1 MCAIILK
8 NRSYSDFFI
17 ARKKR
22 VMTDRTIEDKEKYMS
37 MALELA
43 EKGLGTTSPN
53 PMVGA
58 VIVKNGE
65 IIGKGFHKKAGS
77 AHAEVEAVQ
86 DAHSKDYDI
95 EGADMYVTL
104 EPCSHK
110 GRTPACS
117 DLLIKEK
124 IGRVF
129 IGMRD
134 PNPLVNGGGIEKLE
148 GALIKCEVGIL
159 EERCRQLNKVFLKYV
174 TEKMPYV
181 IFKSGITLD
190 GKIATGTGKS
200 KWITSEESRKDA
212 HLLRSRCSAIMVG
225 IGTVLADDPR
235 LTARFEGAYDPV
247 KIIVDSKLRLPLEA
261 KVVGEDCIVGCCE
274 NVSREKIEELTNKG
288 VKIIKAGK
296 NKVELR
302 KFMAELAK
310 LEIDSVLL
318 EGGATLAASM
328 FKEQLVDEIRLY
340 MAPMIF
346 GSGKSFLEG
355 ELDIDDVSDAIR
367 IEGMKVEKIN
377 EDVVLSGNVKR
388 NNA

>member
-1 MCAIILK
+1 M
-8 NRSYSDFFI
+8 
-17 ARKKR
+17 
-22 VMTDRTIEDKEKYMS
+22 
-37 MALELA
+37 
-43 EKGLGTTSPN
+43 
-53 PMVGA
+53 
-58 VIVKNGE
+58 
-65 IIGKGFHKKAGS
+65 
-77 AHAEVEAVQ
+77 
-86 DAHSKDYDI
+86 
-95 EGADMYVTL
+95 
-104 EPCSHK
+104 
-110 GRTPACS
+110 
-117 DLLIKEK
+117 
-124 IGRVF
+124 
-129 IGMRD
+129 
-134 PNPLVNGGGIEKLE
+134 
-148 GALIKCEVGIL
+148 
-159 EERCRQLNKVFLKYV
+159 
-174 TEKMPYV
+174 
-181 IFKSGITLD
+181 D

-225 IGTVLADDPR
+225 IGTVLTDDPR

-296 NKVELR
+296 NKVDLR

-318 EGGATLAASM
+318 EGGATLATSM

-388 NNA
+388 NNE

>member
-1 MCAIILK
+1 
-8 NRSYSDFFI
+8 
-17 ARKKR
+17 
-22 VMTDRTIEDKEKYMS
+22 MTDRTIEDKEKYMS

-159 EERCRQLNKVFLKYV
+159 EERCRQLNEVFLKYV

-200 KWITSEESRKDA
+200 KWITSEESRNDA

-274 NVSREKIEELTNKG
+274 NVSREKVETLTRKG
-288 VKIIKAGK
+288 VKVIKTGRD
-296 NKVELR
+296 KVDLR
-302 KFMAELAK
+302 SFMAKLAE

-318 EGGATLAASM
+318 EGGATLAGSM
-328 FKEQLVDEIRLY
+328 VKENLVDEIKLY
-340 MAPMIF
+340 IAPMIF
-346 GSGKSFLEG
+346 GNGKAFIEG
-355 ELDIDDVSDAIR
+355 ELNIDDVADAIC
-367 IEGMKVEKIN
+367 IEEMKVDRMDKEAVLTGKI
-377 EDVVLSGNVKR
+377 KR
-388 NNA
+388 RH